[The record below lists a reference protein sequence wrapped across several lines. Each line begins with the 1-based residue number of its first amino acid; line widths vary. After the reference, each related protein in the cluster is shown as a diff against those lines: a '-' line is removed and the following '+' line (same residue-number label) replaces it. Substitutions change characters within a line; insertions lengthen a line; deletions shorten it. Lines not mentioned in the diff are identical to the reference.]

1 MARSDVAGVVVAA
14 AAAIAL
20 AAFGI
25 VRGTWSVGGSDSSCY
40 ALTALAMAEG
50 RLQPVSA
57 FAAEAPWPN
66 APLTLAPGG
75 FIPSPERVEA
85 ASPICAPGM
94 AVLMAPMAMLFGRD
108 AIFWLVPLSA
118 IVLVMA
124 CFFIARQVS
133 GATAG
138 VVAAVLIASSP
149 IVLYQVVQP
158 MNDVLTAALWM
169 AAFALAMHR
178 QHFAAGLL
186 AGVAILVRP
195 NLAPLML
202 GIAASPLVLRHAGA
216 WRAMAVTV
224 VAAVP
229 GVVAMLVLNDALY
242 GGALASGYGD
252 ASRLFSAANIDD
264 NLVNFGGTLLQTQY
278 LVPMIGFAA
287 PTLFTGVARRL
298 SVWLIISA
306 LTVIAIYAFYQP
318 YPEWWYIRFLIPAIA
333 LLLVLTGA
341 VMVHAASRA
350 RMGGLVPIAAVVLA
364 ILGIRTAADRQA
376 FDLQALE
383 GRYRTTAQI
392 VSERLPPNAV
402 LITVWQSGSV
412 RFHADREAVMWD
424 AMDPAWLDRAVAWL
438 SSRGRPPYLLFERR
452 EEGEFRSRFRGHSEY
467 GALDWPPRLDINR
480 QVRIYDPVDRARYLA
495 GDNYATENIRPR

>member
-14 AAAIAL
+14 TAAIAL

-25 VRGTWSVGGSDSSCY
+25 VRGTWAVGGSDSSCY

-50 RLQPVSA
+50 RLQPVSP

-75 FIPSPERVEA
+75 FIPSPVRADA

-108 AIFWLVPLSA
+108 AIFWLVPLSSV
-118 IVLVMA
+118 VLVMA
-124 CFFIARQVS
+124 CFFIAREIG

-178 QHFAAGLL
+178 QHFASGLL

-202 GIAASPLVLRHAGA
+202 ALAASPLVLQHARA
-216 WRAMAVTV
+216 WRATSVTV
-224 VAAVP
+224 AAAVP
-229 GVVAMLVLNDALY
+229 GGLAMLALNNALY
-242 GGALASGYGD
+242 GGAFASGYGD
-252 ASRLFSAANIDD
+252 ASRLFSASNIDD
-264 NLVNFGGTLLQTQY
+264 NLVNFGGALLETQY
-278 LVPMIGFAA
+278 LVPMIGLAA
-287 PTLFTGVARRL
+287 PTLFTQAARRL
-298 SVWLIISA
+298 SVWLITAA

-318 YPEWWYIRFLIPAIA
+318 YPEWWYIRFLMPAIA
-333 LLLVLTGA
+333 LLLALTGA

-350 RMGGLVPIAAVVLA
+350 RMGGLVPITAVVLA

-392 VSERLPPNAV
+392 VSERLPSNAA

-424 AMDPAWLDRAVAWL
+424 SMDPGWLDRAVAWL
-438 SSRGRPPYLLFERR
+438 SSRGRPPYLLLERR

-480 QVRIYDPVDRARYLA
+480 QVRIYDPADRARYLA
-495 GDNYATENIRPR
+495 GEAYATDNVRPR